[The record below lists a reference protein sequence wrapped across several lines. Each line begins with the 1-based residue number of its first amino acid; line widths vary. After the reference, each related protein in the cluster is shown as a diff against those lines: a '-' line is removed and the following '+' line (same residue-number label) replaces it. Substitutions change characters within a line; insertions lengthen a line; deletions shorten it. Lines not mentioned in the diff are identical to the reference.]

1 MSICFYCHSSKTDD
15 KLQFMRSVEFKSQFW
30 NAKILNW
37 ETSRYFYNQGL
48 SKTRLN
54 SVKKRLD
61 LASELL
67 SKHAKGKSLLE
78 LGCGSGVLLSNLNR
92 RNFTSWAGIDIS
104 PTAISK
110 GQQRLKGLASFI
122 QGDVTTCSLPQADC
136 VIALGLLD
144 WLSLSEIKD
153 LASRLNCTYFL
164 FSFSERKFS
173 IIRML
178 HQIYTFFSYG
188 IWNSFY
194 VPKYWT
200 EGEIRDALS
209 PLNRRDFPIKFVRH
223 PDLSFGCLVTNLT

>member
-1 MSICFYCHSSKTDD
+1 MSISFYCHYWKTDGN
-15 KLQFMRSVEFKSQFW
+15 LQLMRSVDFKSQFW

-37 ETSRYFYNQGL
+37 EASRYFCTRGL

-61 LASELL
+61 LTSQIL
-67 SKHAKGKSLLE
+67 SQHAKGKSLLE
-78 LGCGSGVLLSNLNR
+78 LGCGSGVLLSSLDR
-92 RNFTSWAGIDIS
+92 QDFTSWSGIDIS

-110 GQQRLKGLASFI
+110 AQQRLKGLASFT

-144 WLSLSEIKD
+144 WLSLSEIQD
-153 LASRLNCTYFL
+153 LASRLNSTHFL

-173 IIRML
+173 IVRML

-200 EGEIRDALS
+200 EKEIRDALS
-209 PLNRRDFPIKFVRH
+209 PLNRREFPITFIRD

>member
-1 MSICFYCHSSKTDD
+1 
-15 KLQFMRSVEFKSQFW
+15 MRSVDFKSQFW
-30 NAKILNW
+30 NTKILNW
-37 ETSRYFYNQGL
+37 EASRYFCNRGL
-48 SKTRLN
+48 AKTRLN

-61 LASELL
+61 LTSQIL
-67 SKHAKGKSLLE
+67 SQHAKGKSLLE
-78 LGCGSGVLLSNLNR
+78 LGCGSGVLLSCLDR
-92 RNFTSWAGIDIS
+92 QDFTSWSGIDIS

-110 GQQRLKGLASFI
+110 AQERLKGLASFT

-136 VIALGLLD
+136 AIALGLLD
-144 WLSLSEIKD
+144 WLSLIEIQD
-153 LASRLNCTYFL
+153 LASRLNSTHFL

-173 IIRML
+173 IVRIL

-200 EGEIRDALS
+200 EREIRDALS
-209 PLNRRDFPIKFVRH
+209 PLDRREFPIKFVRH